1 MGATGL
7 LNRPAPLNRE
17 VTVSDFTAT
26 CTPNSQPHEDGRVE
40 HGYQLNVL
48 DQDLTIVATVELPDW
63 ESFDQETASSCLTD
77 AGFVSTGAWSPSGLG
92 YMTPVARA

>member
-1 MGATGL
+1 
-7 LNRPAPLNRE
+7 
-17 VTVSDFTAT
+17 VSTLTAI

-48 DQDLTIVATVELPDW
+48 DQSLAIVATVDLPEW
-63 ESFDQETASSCLTD
+63 ESFQQEEAVRQLAE
-77 AGFVSTGAWSPSGLG
+77 AGFVLSSSVEAWSPSGLG